1 MTTRDLSIADHEGWL
16 LHSQRNRFAETQFA
30 LMEEEEV
37 RVNVF
42 PALVLITFVVL
53 MCALL
58 GYYGR
63 DLFWLVKEM
72 L

>member
-1 MTTRDLSIADHEGWL
+1 MSARD
-16 LHSQRNRFAETQFA
+16 FASTQFA

-63 DLFWLVKEM
+63 DLVRLVKEM